1 MYATV
6 VMRKYIHPK
15 DMRVEECLKLHNN
28 KALPSSYYVVA
39 SAVTRRQKNMLDMLI
54 AGGMAT
60 LIEENKYKV
69 KREDAIRTKLNIG
82 GPYYA

>member
-1 MYATV
+1 
-6 VMRKYIHPK
+6 MRKYIHPK
-15 DMRVEECLKLHNN
+15 DMRIEECLKLHNN
-28 KALPSSYYVVA
+28 KALPSSYYVVVLA
-39 SAVTRRQKNMLDMLI
+39 DNMTRREKNMLDMLI